1 MEVLFPESYSP
12 DSSSPAAAPPQPPAQ
27 SQQQKAPEAQRP
39 SRDELIKKLREKTG
53 RNRNRR
59 PEQPFAPLLS
69 AKTGLAE
76 SIIQDLIAK
85 TGKKKISK
93 HPLKFAKQLAAL
105 LPQPTNSNSI

>member
-12 DSSSPAAAPPQPPAQ
+12 DSSSPAEAAAAPQPPAQ
-27 SQQQKAPEAQRP
+27 SQQQKAPA